1 MHVKI
6 ILTGILLAQIFCSPT
21 AIMALSTPIEIVSSS
36 PTSVDPG
43 PNNPCPVLRALV
55 SRGDLRRD
63 YEKPSQIAAA
73 IRTVSRHGYPPQPDL
88 SQGLLIG
95 VAAIAN
101 GLWPWNI
108 AYNLWHG
115 THLSGLRGAVLD
127 KKGGGSQILSVDGTI
142 TTSQLDRMA
151 SFGSNKVDAIS
162 GDVELGLNA
171 DEIQR
176 FIDANVARA
185 KEVPGAEPQWACKLL
200 ASAEYPVLLKV
211 MGKPGKDGI
220 RYLSMDEVRTL
231 WVQRKFSSRFD
242 NDKASTTKDIKME
255 EL

>member
-6 ILTGILLAQIFCSPT
+6 ILTGILLAHIFCSPT